1 MTAEQ
6 RSTEHHYADDYS
18 CEYPGEAR
26 VPHHLYCARK
36 ARIVSRHVSDCR
48 SQEATLNPTA
58 DDTADDFVEG
68 ILTVQ
73 DSAQGGK
80 AFIESAAD
88 EKHFQSEPLWSG
100 YLQHWA
106 GTMVRARYLP
116 QCDYQSGR
124 PMVLVYPQNHRPKK
138 NGYIALYYNERLTD
152 YAASRFGHVA
162 IDVNGTVFNFSHLL
176 NEDEAITLEEFL
188 YRPSLGEF
196 APHPETGTFN
206 VDDAK
211 RPYYDKFGRLFMRS
225 VHALVIEGLDTDVAL
240 GVLQREMDA
249 VLATPIDSQ
258 QPDKYRDFSFLRRSC
273 VTIVRDC
280 LKQIGLPHVQGV
292 IPRDLFVSTANHA
305 FAEHRSG
312 RLDVSVHVLEQLKID
327 ARSYSTKT
335 PLLNPLNRYRAY
347 RLKREFKVSV

>member
-1 MTAEQ
+1 MSAEQ
-6 RSTEHHYADDYS
+6 RSTKHHYPEES
-18 CEYPGEAR
+18 PGDAR
-26 VPHHLYCARK
+26 VPHHFYGARE
-36 ARIVSRHVSDCR
+36 ARTINRHVSDCR
-48 SQEATLNPTA
+48 PQEATLNRTA
-58 DDTADDFVEG
+58 DDAVEG
-68 ILTVQ
+68 ILTVH
-73 DSAQGGK
+73 GGE
-80 AFIESAAD
+80 AFVESAAG
-88 EKHFQSEPLWSG
+88 EKHFQTEPLWSG

-116 QCDYQSGR
+116 QRDYASGQ
-124 PMVLVYPQNHRPKK
+124 PIVLVYPPTSQVKN

-152 YAASRFGHVA
+152 YAASRFGHIA
-162 IDVNGTVFNFSHLL
+162 LDINGTVFNFSHLL
-176 NEDEAITLEEFL
+176 NEDEVITLEEFL
-188 YRPSLGEF
+188 YRPCLGEF

-225 VHALVIEGLDTDVAL
+225 VHALVIEGLNTDMAL

-249 VLATPIDSQ
+249 VLATPIDPQ

-280 LKQIGLPHVQGV
+280 LKQIGLPHVQGL
-292 IPRDLFVSTANHA
+292 IPRDLFVSAASHA

-312 RLDVSVHVLEQLKID
+312 RLDVSVQRLDQLKID

-335 PLLNPLNRYRAY
+335 PLLNPLNRFRAY
-347 RLKREFKVSV
+347 CLKREFKVSV